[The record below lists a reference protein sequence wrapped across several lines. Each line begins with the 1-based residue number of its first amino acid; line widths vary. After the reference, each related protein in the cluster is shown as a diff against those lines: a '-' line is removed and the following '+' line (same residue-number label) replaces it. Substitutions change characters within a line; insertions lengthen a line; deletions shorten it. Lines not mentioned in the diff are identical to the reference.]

1 MYVSHQL
8 KRNINNI
15 INPAPSFI
23 PCNFILPNSATSC
36 NFIILILKKII
47 LGIEAYEKVEI
58 SRQIGKVSGIYWMN
72 HFFKR
77 LKEYLLGRENQ
88 VGWCGGERRFMD
100 LYWSWPWSSWSGC
113 YCCGSGGK
121 GILWPLISKD
131 FYSRLF
137 INVCFIS
144 LQEWQSSEN
153 TYNILW
159 HQNMT

>member
-1 MYVSHQL
+1 MFQL

-15 INPAPSFI
+15 INPAPLFHHNRDATR
-23 PCNFILPNSATSC
+23 NFTV
-36 NFIILILKKII
+36 LILKKLI

-58 SRQIGKVSGIYWMN
+58 SWQIGKVSGIYWMN
-72 HFFKR
+72 HFCKR
-77 LKEYLLGRENQ
+77 LKEYFHLPGRENQ

-113 YCCGSGGK
+113 YCCGSGRK

-137 INVCFIS
+137 INVCF
-144 LQEWQSSEN
+144 
-153 TYNILW
+153 TTR
-159 HQNMT
+159 MTIFRKYT